1 MIGFDAL
8 PFHAALDHERAL
20 LDRVASG
27 ASDRELALWST
38 EACLVAP
45 RNLTVKPG
53 FAAAQA
59 LLAAEGTTV
68 HERDTGGDL
77 MPQGPGI
84 VNVSLVFAAAAGL
97 SIAAAYDVL
106 CRPIEALLAA
116 HGVEGRRGSIPG
128 SFCDGA
134 HNIAIGDRKLVGTA
148 QRWRRGRDGRTT
160 VLAHAAIICAGDLGG
175 PAAAANRLYAACG
188 LDRRVEAGLHAKL
201 FDLPGFSPE
210 TLGTELAKAF
220 SPVSSPTTPAA
231 RGAAA
236 TGWGDNDR
244 HR

>member
-8 PFHAALDHERAL
+8 AFHDALAHERAL

-27 ASDRELALWST
+27 TSDHELALWST

-59 LLAAEGTTV
+59 MLATAGITV

-84 VNVSLVFAAAAGL
+84 VNVSLVFVAPPAM
-97 SIAAAYDVL
+97 SIADAYDVL
-106 CRPIEALLAA
+106 CGPIENLLAA
-116 HGVEGRRGSIPG
+116 HGVAARRGSIPG

-134 HNIAIGDRKLVGTA
+134 HNIAVGDRKLVGTA

-160 VLAHAAIICAGDLGG
+160 VLAHAAIICEGSLDDL
-175 PAAAANRLYAACG
+175 AEAANRLYAACD
-188 LDRRVEAGLHAKL
+188 LDRRVRADLHVRL
-201 FDLPGFSPE
+201 FDLPGFGRD
-210 TLGTELAKAF
+210 TLSAELTSAF
-220 SPVSSPTTPAA
+220 NPAS
-231 RGAAA
+231 
-236 TGWGDNDR
+236 
-244 HR
+244 

>member
-1 MIGFDAL
+1 MIGFDDLAFHDAL
-8 PFHAALDHERAL
+8 AHERRL

-38 EACLVAP
+38 RACLVAP

-59 LLAAEGTTV
+59 MLAAEGVTV

-84 VNVSLVFAAAAGL
+84 VNASLVFAAPAGM
-97 SIAAAYDVL
+97 SIADAYDVL
-106 CRPIEALLAA
+106 CRPIEALLSA
-116 HGVEGRRGSIPG
+116 HGVTARRGSIPG

-134 HNIAIGDRKLVGTA
+134 HNIAVGDRKLVGTA

-160 VLAHAAIICAGDLGG
+160 VLAHAAIICEGDLA
-175 PAAAANRLYAACG
+175 PLAAAANRLYTACG
-188 LDRRVEAGLHAKL
+188 LDRRVEAGLHVGL
-201 FDLPGFSPE
+201 FDLPGFSPA
-210 TLGTELAKAF
+210 TLAAELAASF
-220 SPVSSPTTPAA
+220 SPAS
-231 RGAAA
+231 
-236 TGWGDNDR
+236 
-244 HR
+244 